1 MVLGFVLA
9 ALSTFLFAPA
19 VSHGGQATSPSGSI
33 QRNDSDQV
41 FREFTF
47 HAGASPAVKFAEL
60 DPKATFKFVGEHVWG
75 ATMPRHVPRPI
86 ELDLTQAVRAELSVE
101 YWGGHIGT
109 SGQQF
114 QVNSNGWVDL
124 PQPVGTPAAPQRF
137 YRTLLGN
144 NAVPIPLA
152 HLRQGTNQI
161 QFAAGSQIA
170 YSFGFGFYWIYDF
183 TMRVFYHNA
192 RPHPTGEILSPKPGA
207 AFGDTLD
214 LEARASSPNGPIT
227 RVEFI
232 GEYDDFDWD
241 GNGVWR
247 EWQFTTH
254 HGVFQH
260 HLGTA
265 TNAPWRVR
273 FDARWLPDQLQPV
286 RVRARITD
294 ATGLVWL
301 TPPVENL
308 VQKRERRSVR
318 MCKPVHVPE
327 NFCSR
332 DSKVSP
338 TCMLVVDADLAKVKA
353 ARLVLS
359 TWSANVNDDSV
370 HELRLNGR
378 RLASR
383 FGQFHNYSFNAL
395 DVPLSLLKA
404 GTHEITLFS
413 TFKGHAI
420 EVNWPGPALLLEL
433 GVQPGGRAT
442 EPIRARFWLVEPSM
456 TADVVKARTETLFRS
471 GINTTII
478 RGQRHHFLHNDL
490 PYIEDYIAVVK
501 LIVAACHARS
511 IKVIEPDTIR

>member
-1 MVLGFVLA
+1 MVLGFVLG
-9 ALSTFLFAPA
+9 ALSTLRFAPA
-19 VSHGGQATSPSGSI
+19 ASHGGQAIGPSGSI
-33 QRNDSDQV
+33 QRNDPDEV

-60 DPKATFKFVGEHVWG
+60 DPKATFKFVGEHAWG

-86 ELDLTQAVRAELSVE
+86 ELDLARAVRAELSVE

-114 QVNSNGWVDL
+114 QVNSNGWV
-124 PQPVGTPAAPQRF
+124 
-137 YRTLLGN
+137 
-144 NAVPIPLA
+144 
-152 HLRQGTNQI
+152 
-161 QFAAGSQIA
+161 
-170 YSFGFGFYWIYDF
+170 
-183 TMRVFYHNA
+183 
-192 RPHPTGEILSPKPGA
+192 
-207 AFGDTLD
+207 
-214 LEARASSPNGPIT
+214 
-227 RVEFI
+227 
-232 GEYDDFDWD
+232 EYDDFDWD

-254 HGVFQH
+254 HGVLQH

-273 FDARWLPDQLQPV
+273 FDARWLPYQSQPV

-308 VQKRERRSVR
+308 MQKRERRSVR
-318 MCKPVHVPE
+318 MCKPVNVPE

-338 TCMLVVDADLAKVKA
+338 TYAFVVDADLAKAKA

-359 TWSANVNDDSV
+359 TWSANVDDDSV
-370 HELRLNGR
+370 HELRLNGQ

-395 DVPLSLLKA
+395 DVPLSLLRA
-404 GTHEITLFS
+404 GTNEISLFS

-420 EVNWPGPALLLEL
+420 EVNWPGPVLLLESAKKMVS
-433 GVQPGGRAT
+433 GFPSVGAAAPG
-442 EPIRARFWLVEPSM
+442 
-456 TADVVKARTETLFRS
+456 K
-471 GINTTII
+471 
-478 RGQRHHFLHNDL
+478 
-490 PYIEDYIAVVK
+490 
-501 LIVAACHARS
+501 
-511 IKVIEPDTIR
+511 